1 MYIQYVPS
9 SSLQVIALCPGPEVA
24 NDFSTRREKHRERR
38 VLQKKNKELFV
49 RKQTKKITPILPTIS
64 ISPRMHYLTFE
75 KKNLLLDCNTER
87 QPKLD
92 TIILIKYITKF

>member
-1 MYIQYVPS
+1 MTS
-9 SSLQVIALCPGPEVA
+9 ALG
-24 NDFSTRREKHRERR
+24 EKNIEKEESYR
-38 VLQKKNKELFV
+38 KKNKELFV